1 MNGVIVRFNRSG
13 NRSNDRAERTITF
26 LPYSDT
32 FGTPE
37 ERDCRPLSG
46 ADQKVQR
53 TIAEPNGVRVV
64 SVCGGDRS
72 VDRSGNRSGNR
83 SVVFTERIFCR

>member
-1 MNGVIVRFNRSG
+1 VKKVIVRFNRSG

-37 ERDCRPLSG
+37 ERDCCPLSG

-53 TIAEPNGVRVV
+53 TIAEPNGVRV
-64 SVCGGDRS
+64 GG
-72 VDRSGNRSGNR
+72 VLGGDRSGNRS
-83 SVVFTERIFCR
+83 E